1 MQRMSRNTEYS
12 CVIQI
17 HTAHTMAEQAAE
29 THRSWAD
36 KQQATER
43 APRGPSCCL
52 PCLCLSLIRQS
63 RQRMYTVQHVTHRGG
78 YILIDHL
85 SVSYPAVMTLVLTFH
100 LTLVYPVRCWVFRV
114 SSHSTRRI
122 DCCHWRRSAGLQNR
136 IQATVDGEYQQS
148 PPDVLELSTVILH
161 QQPRCIDILLPN
173 RCSVSKLPPRT
184 LPTLPHR
191 RRG

>member
-1 MQRMSRNTEYS
+1 MSHHNRRAGFSSGGCYCSRHRAAGWSSVTKRGSISPLQEWRQVQRMSRNTEYS

-36 KQQATER
+36 NQQATER

-78 YILIDHL
+78 YILLDHL

-100 LTLVYPVRCWVFRV
+100 LTLVYPVRCWVF
-114 SSHSTRRI
+114 SS
-122 DCCHWRRSAGLQNR
+122 Q
-136 IQATVDGEYQQS
+136 
-148 PPDVLELSTVILH
+148 LSQHPTY
-161 QQPRCIDILLPN
+161 RLLSLAPV
-173 RCSVSKLPPRT
+173 CWIAK
-184 LPTLPHR
+184 PHPSNC
-191 RRG
+191 GW